1 MKTSQVFV
9 RKVLQRKR
17 LLNTKAAILSGE
29 LHLNNYEIFLM
40 AMISFRQFLK
50 LMSLSFNSVDSLLFL
65 QLILQQIRVYI
76 FPEQP
81 TVKTLTLMPASV
93 RLQQAIQITA
103 RTITIGQ
110 RNIVP
115 SLVAGVVSMKYLQ
128 NSMILFVVR
137 PAALFDVNFVV
148 LVVVILNQIKLKL
161 NQLNTPI
168 DIGLGLTKNGSVNK
182 SSLFQVN
189 IDRFQN
195 LENHC

>member
-1 MKTSQVFV
+1 
-9 RKVLQRKR
+9 
-17 LLNTKAAILSGE
+17 
-29 LHLNNYEIFLM
+29 M
-40 AMISFRQFLK
+40 AMTSLRQFFK
-50 LMSLSFNSVDSLLFL
+50 LMSLSFNSVDSLLFP

-76 FPEQP
+76 FPEQLA
-81 TVKTLTLMPASV
+81 VKTMTLMPASV
-93 RLQQAIQITA
+93 RLWQAIQITA

-128 NSMILFVVR
+128 NSMILFVVG